1 MTRTERR
8 WLWMMAGPFLVG
20 VVVLVAGPAILTIVM
35 AFFRW
40 DLVSSPEFVGFA
52 NFDGLADDEIFRTS
66 LRNSLAFVAVAV
78 PLRLIVAVGLALALQ
93 RRGRAATGAVLA
105 PSVVPEA
112 ALALAWL
119 WIFNPLYGPLNLL
132 LEALGLPTP
141 SWLTQPG
148 PARWAV
154 ILMSL
159 FTIGEAFLL
168 ASVARR
174 SIPRE
179 LYDLATEQ
187 GARAWGRLLRVT
199 VPMLAPVLLLIRRPG
214 RRAQP
219 PGDLHPRPA
228 RHRGRS
234 AAVLDDLPAPLC
246 LPDRVRVPALRH
258 GVGGHA
264 VGPALDRVGP
274 LAPAADRA
282 PVARAVDRPGHAGGR
297 MNDGA
302 GRAASLASTSHR
314 NRPSAPGST
323 SNVARLF
330 ADHVR
335 TAATP
340 SRSSSWRCCA
350 ASWCGTTPSI
360 PEGDGARPAGSRRG
374 RRWSPRSGARGRQS
388 CRCQIAR
395 P

>member
-8 WLWMMAGPFLVG
+8 WLWLMAGPFLLG
-20 VVVLVAGPAILTIVM
+20 VVVLVAGPALLTLVM

-40 DLVSSPEFVGFA
+40 DLVSTPEFVGLA
-52 NFDGLADDEIFRTS
+52 NFGDLAHDEIFRTS

-78 PLRLIVAVGLALALQ
+78 PLRLLVAVGLALALQ
-93 RRGRAATGAVLA
+93 RSGRSSPGAVLA

-174 SIPRE
+174 AIPGE

-187 GARAWGRLLRVT
+187 GARAWGRLVRVT
-199 VPMLAPVLLLIRRPG
+199 IPMLAPVLLLILARDVVLSFQVTFIPALLVTEG
-214 RRAQP
+214 GP
-219 PGDLHPRPA
+219 PPYSTTYLPLYVYRTAFEYLRYGTASAATLLVLLLTASVLWLQLRIVL
-228 RHRGRS
+228 RWRGRLIDP
-234 AAVLDDLPAPLC
+234 VMP
-246 LPDRVRVPALRH
+246 
-258 GVGGHA
+258 A
-264 VGPALDRVGP
+264 VG
-274 LAPAADRA
+274 
-282 PVARAVDRPGHAGGR
+282 
-297 MNDGA
+297 
-302 GRAASLASTSHR
+302 
-314 NRPSAPGST
+314 
-323 SNVARLF
+323 
-330 ADHVR
+330 
-335 TAATP
+335 
-340 SRSSSWRCCA
+340 
-350 ASWCGTTPSI
+350 
-360 PEGDGARPAGSRRG
+360 
-374 RRWSPRSGARGRQS
+374 
-388 CRCQIAR
+388 
-395 P
+395 